1 VTHSTSSRGALE
13 DDTEVQ
19 AKLEVIKQQLGR
31 SPRGL
36 KGIAASSPSGV
47 PLVLKMRPLVDDKPF
62 PTLYWLSSRDLHKA
76 ISQIEMVGT
85 VKQLEKRLQ
94 EDPEW
99 MAAYQENQREYVNKR
114 RESCSEEDA
123 AQLKRLGYDGLLD
136 TYGIGGLRDW
146 EQIRCLHMHY
156 AHHLCGNNVIGQ
168 WLDEHY
174 GLDKLIIT
182 N

>member
-1 VTHSTSSRGALE
+1 MLLPQQLATIE
-13 DDTEVQ
+13 
-19 AKLEVIKQQLGR
+19 QQLGR
-31 SPRGL
+31 RPRGL
-36 KGIAASSPSGV
+36 KAIAFSSANGV
-47 PLVLKMRPLVDDKPF
+47 PLVLKMRPLVDNKPF

-85 VKQLEKRLQ
+85 VKTLEKRLQ
-94 EDPEW
+94 DDPDL
-99 MAAYQENQREYVNKR
+99 MAAYQANQREYVAER
-114 RESCSEEDA
+114 WASCSSEDVA
-123 AQLKRLGYDGLLD
+123 ELTRLGYVDLLD

-174 GLDKLIIT
+174 GLNELLIT

>member
-1 VTHSTSSRGALE
+1 MPSHQQLATIE
-13 DDTEVQ
+13 
-19 AKLEVIKQQLGR
+19 QQLGR
-31 SPRGL
+31 SPRGI
-36 KGIAASSPSGV
+36 KAIAASSPDGV

-76 ISQIEMVGT
+76 ISQIEMIGT
-85 VKQLEKRLQ
+85 VKRLEQRLQ
-94 EDPEW
+94 DDPEW
-99 MAAYQENQREYVNKR
+99 MAAYQANQREYVAER
-114 RESCSEEDA
+114 WASCSSEDA
-123 AQLKRLGYDGLLD
+123 AQLTRLGYADLLD

-174 GLDKLIIT
+174 GLNELLIT

>member
-1 VTHSTSSRGALE
+1 MLLPQQLATIE
-13 DDTEVQ
+13 
-19 AKLEVIKQQLGR
+19 QQLGR
-31 SPRGL
+31 RPRGL
-36 KGIAASSPSGV
+36 KAIASSSANGV
-47 PLVLKMRPLVDDKPF
+47 PLVLKMRPLVDNKPF

-85 VKQLEKRLQ
+85 VKTLEKRLQ
-94 EDPEW
+94 DDPDL
-99 MAAYQENQREYVNKR
+99 MTAYQTNQREYVAER
-114 RESCSEEDA
+114 WASCSSEDVA
-123 AQLKRLGYDGLLD
+123 ELTRLGYVDLLD

-174 GLDKLIIT
+174 GLDELLIT

>member
-1 VTHSTSSRGALE
+1 MSLQQHLAIIE
-13 DDTEVQ
+13 
-19 AKLEVIKQQLGR
+19 QQLGR
-31 SPRGL
+31 PPRAL
-36 KGIAASSPSGV
+36 KAIAASSNSGV
-47 PLVLKMRPLVDDKPF
+47 PLVLKMHPLMDNKPF
-62 PTLYWLSSRDLHKA
+62 PTLYWLSSKDLHKA

-85 VKQLEKRLQ
+85 VKRLEKRLQ
-94 EDPEW
+94 DEPDL
-99 MAAYQENQREYVNKR
+99 MAAYQANQREYVAER
-114 RESCSEEDA
+114 WASCSSEDLA
-123 AQLKRLGYDGLLD
+123 ELTRLGYVDLLD

-174 GLDKLIIT
+174 GLNELLIT